1 MNEFSKGADII
12 LKRGYMQNSARL
24 GMPGTKDYSGLQLRF
39 NLADDKIPILTTRH
53 ISFKMIMAELLWML
67 RGDTNIKYLVDRKC
81 NIWNDNAYKWYC
93 YLAKKYKDT
102 FKGTCLEATGTGY
115 PGLTQTEFIDQIIN
129 ETAIC
134 DRVFTYNVDGEILE
148 YRIGDLGRIYGYQW
162 RKRKVDAIV
171 NLIEG
176 IRLNPLSR
184 QHKVTAWVTE
194 DMDYDHCAQ
203 PNCHGDFII
212 NCRPLNGET
221 RIKLLKETLKVK
233 DLKIGID
240 EINLYFKKLNIP
252 EYEITMNLNQRS
264 GDYVLGVPFNIVS
277 YSVLLH
283 IIGLLTN
290 TVPKMLVMTINN
302 AHIYKDHIK
311 DFKTQLERPTFA
323 SPTLVIN
330 DMSVTCYRNFCN
342 ETNPSLDALIADI
355 DNCLNPGCS
364 LKNYKHHERM
374 DYKLH
379 TGVAGK

>member
-1 MNEFSKGADII
+1 MNEYIKGADII
-12 LKRGYMQNSARL
+12 LKRGYMQNSARA

-39 NLADDKIPILTTRH
+39 NLADDKIPMVTTRH
-53 ISFKMIMAELLWML
+53 ISFKLIMAELLWML
-67 RGDTNIKYLVDRKC
+67 RGDTNIKYLVDRNC

-93 YLAKKYKDT
+93 HLRKNANLQFNGWNLNET
-102 FKGTCLEATGTGY
+102 
-115 PGLTQTEFIDQIIN
+115 PILTQDEFIAHIMEGTSLAQHIYTYTVND
-129 ETAIC
+129 ET
-134 DRVFTYNVDGEILE
+134 LE
-148 YRIGDLGRIYGYQW
+148 YKLGDLGRIYGHQW
-162 RKRKVDAIV
+162 RKRKIDAIAELV
-171 NLIEG
+171 EG
-176 IRLNPLSR
+176 IKINPLSR
-184 QHKVTAWVTE
+184 QHKVTAWVAE

-212 NCRPLNGET
+212 TCRPLNAET

-240 EINLYFKKLNIP
+240 EINTYFKKLNIP

-302 AHIYKDHIK
+302 AHIYKDHIR
-311 DFKTQLERPTFA
+311 DFKVQLEKKPFPLP
-323 SPTLVIN
+323 SLIIN
-330 DMSVTCYRNFCN
+330 DMSVTCYRNFCL
-342 ETNPSLDALIADI
+342 ETKPTLDQLIADI
-355 DNCLNPGCS
+355 DNCLNPGFS
-364 LKNYKHHERM
+364 LKDYKYHERM

-379 TGVAGK
+379 TGVAKK